1 MNENST
7 LYFYLIVMILGIV
20 LIVKGLRDQYLEN
33 KKKAATD
40 AAESD
45 KQRIDNLVSA
55 FSSLLGKMSADNE
68 KCTVLAYQVTR
79 LKNLVN
85 ELENRQKELEDS
97 NRVLSDVNTELK
109 RSNTTLINK
118 AKDLREDIRQREE
131 AIKDMENYVDSIES
145 IKLGLEIA
153 VNSIDAEEIPFLSRA
168 ITSLGVTPSV
178 RERLAKEG
186 ILYIGE
192 LIYLSEDYLMDIW
205 GVGPVT
211 IDKIKNKLNENGVW
225 FGMDVIRINDRWY
238 RRKSTNN
245 VLNYG
250 RE

>member
-1 MNENST
+1 MNDNSIF
-7 LYFYLIVMILGIV
+7 YFYLVVMILGIV
-20 LIVKGLRDQYLEN
+20 LIIKGLRNQYVEN
-33 KKKAATD
+33 KKKAAAD
-40 AAESD
+40 ATESD

-55 FSSLLGKMSADNE
+55 FGSLLEKISADNE
-68 KCTVLAYQVTR
+68 KYTALSYQVSR
-79 LKNLVN
+79 LRNFVN

-97 NRVLSDVNTELK
+97 NCVLSDINTELK

-118 AKDLREDIRQREE
+118 AKELREDIRQREDT
-131 AIKDMENYVDSIES
+131 IRDMANYVDSIKS
-145 IKLGLEIA
+145 IKTGLEIA
-153 VNSIDAEEIPFLSRA
+153 VNNIDAEEIPFLSRA
-168 ITSLGVTPSV
+168 ITDLGITPSA

-186 ILYIGE
+186 ILYVGE
-192 LIYLSEDYLMDIW
+192 LIHLNEDYLMDIW

-211 IDKIKNKLNENGVW
+211 IDRIKNKLNENSVW

-245 VLNYG
+245 GLNYG